1 MLKMFLRR
9 LQIKLK
15 KSHSEKGEISIY
27 LSLVFTLIISL
38 LLTVISAARGAALQ
52 VVYECAVE
60 SALLSVFG
68 EYNKELLDRYDVF
81 FIDLSYLSNSP
92 DPQNLEI
99 RLNEYFED
107 NFHPENGTSLLFYS
121 DLLGVT
127 DTNVSLTEYELATD
141 RGGEPFKKQVV
152 EYMSNL
158 VGVND
163 IKDMTDLISV
173 WDSYSLDTEKFPEM
187 QEKAAESFV
196 SSQDD
201 SWEQTVIKDKFRT
214 FIMYDEHALIL
225 MGMDFFKLS
234 FETISLPDTLLRRNI
249 ETGKGDMGEND
260 FDPTENIL
268 FVEYIMSKMGNYL
281 DQRDD
286 TKLKY
291 EAEYIVFGQGGD
303 IMNMEC
309 MVQNLFN
316 VRALE
321 DFISLNL
328 ATDKVEAVRPIGE
341 TLGPLTQIPEP
352 VITETIL
359 LVWAMAEAVT
369 DVRELIDG
377 KRVPLIKTSEQI
389 NVSLE
394 GLISFLGEEIEPDDE
409 VIETPV
415 SENGI
420 PNITLGY
427 SDYLRVFLHAL
438 PSKRKVYRT
447 MDMIEQDLRISGT
460 GNEFFRFDV
469 CADKVKAVFSVE
481 TGYDFRFIG
490 EKKYSY
496 F

>member
-1 MLKMFLRR
+1 MLKMFLKQ

-15 KSHSEKGEISIY
+15 KSHSPEGEISIY

-52 VVYECAVE
+52 VLYECAVE

-68 EYNKELLDRYDVF
+68 EYNQELLDRYDVF

-99 RLNEYFED
+99 KLNEYFED

-121 DLLGVT
+121 DFLDVT
-127 DTNVSLTEYELATD
+127 NTNVSLTEYELATD
-141 RGGEPFKKQVV
+141 SYGEPFKKQVV

-163 IKDMTDLISV
+163 VKDMTNLISV

-187 QEKAAESFV
+187 QEKAVESFT
-196 SSQDD
+196 SSDED
-201 SWEQTVIKDKFRT
+201 NWEQTVIKDKFRT

-234 FETISLPDTLLRRNI
+234 FETISVSDTLLHRDKEKGI
-249 ETGKGDMGEND
+249 GDMREYD
-260 FDPTENIL
+260 FDPTENI
-268 FVEYIMSKMGNYL
+268 FFIEYIMSKMGNYL
-281 DQRDD
+281 DQRED

-291 EAEYIVFGQGGD
+291 EAEYIVFGQGAD

-321 DFISLNL
+321 DYISLNL
-328 ATDKVEAVRPIGE
+328 ATDKVDAVRPIGE
-341 TLGPLTQIPEP
+341 VLEPVTEIPEP
-352 VITETIL
+352 VITQTIL
-359 LVWAMAEAVT
+359 LIWAMAEAVT
-369 DVRELIDG
+369 DVRELIKG
-377 KRVPLIKTSEQI
+377 ERVPLIKTSEQI
-389 NVSLE
+389 NVSIE
-394 GLISFLGEEIEPDDE
+394 GLINLIGEEVELDGE
-409 VIETPV
+409 VTEAPV

-420 PNITLGY
+420 PNITVGY
-427 SDYLRVFLHAL
+427 SDYLRVFLYAL
-438 PSKRKVYRT
+438 PSVFKVYRT

-481 TGYDFRFIG
+481 TGFDYRFVG

>member
-1 MLKMFLRR
+1 MFLKQ

-15 KSHSEKGEISIY
+15 KLHNKEGEISIY

-38 LLTVISAARGAALQ
+38 LLTVISASRGAALQ

-81 FIDLSYLSNSP
+81 FIDLSYLSNTP

-107 NFHPENGTSLLFYS
+107 NFHPENGTAMLFYS
-121 DLLGVT
+121 DFLDVT

-141 RGGEPFKKQVV
+141 RYGEPFKKQVV

-158 VGVND
+158 VGVNEVRN
-163 IKDMTDLISV
+163 MTNLISA
-173 WDSYSLDTEKFPEM
+173 WDSYSLDTDKFTDI
-187 QEKAAESFV
+187 QENLAESFV
-196 SSQDD
+196 TSDKD
-201 SWEQTVIKDKFRT
+201 SWEQTVIKDKINT
-214 FIMYDEHALIL
+214 FILYDTHAMIF

-234 FETISLPDTLLRRNI
+234 EETISVKDTLLRRDK
-249 ETGKGDMGEND
+249 EHGTSDMSEFD
-260 FDPTENIL
+260 FDPTENIF
-268 FVEYIMSKMGNYL
+268 FVEYILSKMGSYL
-281 DQRDD
+281 EQRDD

-291 EAEYIVFGQGGD
+291 EAEYIIFGQGAD
-303 IMNMEC
+303 VMNMEC
-309 MVQNLFN
+309 MAQSLFN

-321 DFISLNL
+321 DYISLNL
-328 ATDKVEAVRPIGE
+328 ATDKVEKIKPIGE
-341 TLGPLTQIPEP
+341 MLEPLIKVPEP
-352 VITETIL
+352 VTTQAIL
-359 LVWAMAEAVT
+359 LGWAMAEAIT
-369 DVRELIDG
+369 DVRELIKG
-377 KRVPLIKTSEQI
+377 ERVPLIKTSDQI
-389 NVSLE
+389 NVSIE
-394 GLISFLGEEIEPDDE
+394 GLINFLGEDVSLNDE
-409 VIETPV
+409 AAEVPV
-415 SENGI
+415 SESGI

-427 SDYLRVFLHAL
+427 SDYLRVFLYVL
-438 PSKRKVYRT
+438 PSVFKVYRT

-481 TGYDFRFIG
+481 TGFDFRFVG

>member
-1 MLKMFLRR
+1 MFLKQ

-15 KSHSEKGEISIY
+15 KLHSEKGEISIY

-99 RLNEYFED
+99 RLNEYFDD
-107 NFHPENGTSLLFYS
+107 NFHPENGTSWLSYS
-121 DLLGVT
+121 DFLDVT

-141 RGGEPFKKQVV
+141 RYGEPFKKQVV

-158 VGVND
+158 VGINQ
-163 IKDMTDLISV
+163 IEDMTNLVSV
-173 WDSYSLDTEKFPEM
+173 WDSYSLDTEKFPELH
-187 QEKAAESFV
+187 EKAVESFV
-196 SSQDD
+196 STDED
-201 SWEQTVIKDKFRT
+201 SWEQTVIKNK
-214 FIMYDEHALIL
+214 ISAYLMYDEHAIIL
-225 MGMDFFKLS
+225 MGMDYFKLS
-234 FETISLPDTLLRRNI
+234 EEAVSVTESLLRRDK
-249 ETGKGDMGEND
+249 EHGVGDMREFD
-260 FDPTENIL
+260 FNPTENIL

-281 DQRDD
+281 DQKEE

-291 EAEYIVFGQGGD
+291 EAEYIVFGHGAD
-303 IMNMEC
+303 VTNMEC

-328 ATDKVEAVRPIGE
+328 ATDKVDTVRPIGE
-341 TLGPLTQIPEP
+341 MLEPVTLIPEP

-369 DVRELIDG
+369 DVRELIKG
-377 KRVPLIKTSEQI
+377 ERVPLIKTSEQI

-394 GLISFLGEEIEPDDE
+394 GIIGFLGEEVEIDDE
-409 VIETPV
+409 VPEVSV

-420 PNITLGY
+420 PDITLGY
-427 SDYLRVFLHAL
+427 SDYLRVFLYIL
-438 PSKRKVYRT
+438 PSIFKVYRT
-447 MDMIEQDLRISGT
+447 MDMIEHDLRISGR

-469 CADKVKAVFSVE
+469 CCDKVKAVFSVE
-481 TGYDFRFIG
+481 TGFDFRYVG